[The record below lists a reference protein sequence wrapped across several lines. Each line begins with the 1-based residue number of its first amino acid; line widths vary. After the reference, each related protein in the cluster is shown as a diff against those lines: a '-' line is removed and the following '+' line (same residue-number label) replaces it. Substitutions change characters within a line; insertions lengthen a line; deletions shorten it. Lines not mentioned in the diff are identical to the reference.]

1 MSEHISILNNAD
13 RAQVLVEALPYIQ
26 KYYGKII
33 VVKYGGNA
41 MINEVLKHDVMRD
54 MVLMSLIGVKVVL
67 VHGGGPEISGMLKRG
82 GKESQFVDGLR
93 VTDEETSE
101 IVQMVLAGKIN
112 TSLVAKLEM
121 LGGRAMGIS
130 GMDGNLLKARI
141 IDERLGYVGEID
153 KVDATPIL
161 DLLEKGYIPVVS
173 TIGCDETG
181 HVCNI
186 NADTAASAIAGA
198 LQAEALISMT
208 DTVGLLMDPKDPSTL
223 IRRID
228 LQGCEELK
236 EKGVISG
243 GMIPKVAC
251 CTDAIRDGVRKVFI
265 IDGRVPHALLIE
277 CLTDEGA
284 GTMFKKELDP
294 HYSVG

>member
-1 MSEHISILNNAD
+1 MSEQISSLNNAD

-26 KYYGKII
+26 KYYGKVI

-41 MINEVLKHDVMRD
+41 MINEELKHDVMRD

-67 VHGGGPEISGMLKRG
+67 VHGGGPEISSMLKRV
-82 GKESQFVDGLR
+82 GKVSEFVNGLR

-112 TSLVAKLEM
+112 KSLVAKLEL
-121 LGGRAMGIS
+121 LGGRAMGIC
-130 GMDGNLLKARI
+130 GMDGNLLKAKQV
-141 IDERLGYVGEID
+141 DPRLGYVGEID
-153 KVDATPIL
+153 KVDPTLIN

-173 TIGCDETG
+173 TIGTDATG
-181 HVCNI
+181 HVYNI

-198 LQAEALISMT
+198 LKAEALISMT

-228 LQGCEELK
+228 LKGCEELK
-236 EKGVISG
+236 AQGIISG
-243 GMIPKVAC
+243 GMIPKVEC
-251 CTDAIRDGVRKVFI
+251 CTNAIKDGVRKVFI

-284 GTMFKKELDP
+284 GTMFKKELTP
-294 HYSVG
+294 AK